1 MIKAIEAMA
10 LSAAVVREGNE
21 KRLARYEEAFNSFIT
36 DIISGIEKMILART
50 KSGAYAIYSINI
62 LHIYEV
68 DSFSI
73 PGVKVMEAIEKE
85 LSSAGYG
92 FTINYDAHPDLFCS
106 LDIQWN

>member
-1 MIKAIEAMA
+1 MIKAAEAMA
-10 LSAAVVREGNE
+10 LSDAVVRESND
-21 KRLARYEEAFNSFIT
+21 KRLARYEEIFNSFIT
-36 DIISGIEKMILART
+36 NMISGIEKMILART
-50 KSGAYAIYSINI
+50 KSGAYAIYGINI

-73 PGVKVMEAIEKE
+73 PGCKIMEAIEKE

-92 FTINYDAHPDLFCS
+92 FTINYDALPDLFCS

>member
-1 MIKAIEAMA
+1 MLKAAEAMA
-10 LSAAVVREGNE
+10 LSDAVVRESND
-21 KRLARYEEAFNSFIT
+21 KRLARYEETFSSLIFNM
-36 DIISGIEKMILART
+36 ISEIEEMILEKT
-50 KSGAYAIYSINI
+50 KSGAYAIYGINI

-73 PGVKVMEAIEKE
+73 PGCKVMEAIEKE

-92 FTINYDAHPDLFCS
+92 FSIHYDAHPDLFCG

>member
-1 MIKAIEAMA
+1 MIKAAEAMA
-10 LSAAVVREGNE
+10 LSDAVVRESND
-21 KRLARYEEAFNSFIT
+21 KRLARYEETFNSLIFNM
-36 DIISGIEKMILART
+36 ISEIEGMILEKT
-50 KSGAYAIYSINI
+50 KSGAYAIYGINI

-73 PGVKVMEAIEKE
+73 PGRKVMEAIEKE

-92 FTINYDAHPDLFCS
+92 FSIHYDAHPDLFCS

>member
-1 MIKAIEAMA
+1 MIKAVEAMA
-10 LSAAVVREGNE
+10 LSDAVVRESDE
-21 KRLARYEEAFNSFIT
+21 KRLARYEDTFNSFI
-36 DIISGIEKMILART
+36 INMISKIENMILDKT
-50 KSGAYAIYSINI
+50 KSGAYAIYGINI

-73 PGVKVMEAIEKE
+73 PGFKVMEAIEKE

-92 FTINYDAHPDLFCS
+92 FTIHYDANPNLFCD